1 MKTYFSK
8 VSTLLIALSLM
19 TLSCIDNKDN
29 FTKDERLFISK
40 WQEVATKIDGKMLN
54 IEGKCSTEKD
64 YWVCKLNKT
73 MIKVTYSEE
82 CIENTINLDWQLK
95 DRILT
100 ISGIDNVGANFKE
113 VYKILSIIE
122 DEMTLLKK
130 EESRKINGTWIETTS
145 TKENI
150 LYLRRLE
157 FLAGG
162 GF

>member
-1 MKTYFSK
+1 MKIYFFK

-54 IEGKCSTEKD
+54 IEGKCSTKKD
-64 YWVCKLNKT
+64 YWVCKLNNT
-73 MIKVTYSEE
+73 MIKVKYSEK
-82 CIENTINLDWQLK
+82 CIENTINLDWQLE

>member
-19 TLSCIDNKDN
+19 TLSCIDNKDD

-54 IEGKCSTEKD
+54 IESKCSTKKD

-73 MIKVTYSEE
+73 MIKVTYSEK

>member
-54 IEGKCSTEKD
+54 IEGKCSTKKD
-64 YWVCKLNKT
+64 YWVCKLNNT
-73 MIKVTYSEE
+73 MIKVKYSEK
-82 CIENTINLDWQLK
+82 CIENTINLDWQLE